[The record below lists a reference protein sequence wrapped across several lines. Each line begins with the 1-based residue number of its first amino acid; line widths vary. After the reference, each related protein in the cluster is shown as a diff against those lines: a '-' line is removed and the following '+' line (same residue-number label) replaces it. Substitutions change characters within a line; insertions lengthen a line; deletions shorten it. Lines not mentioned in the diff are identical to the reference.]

1 MCWVGVFLGEWALST
16 LRHFAMVW
24 CFAMLTVLTELL
36 HRLPTLEFCKQSL
49 ILAAPDRYNAV
60 QCEIAFNV
68 VRLELFGGYMALLA
82 LSLGN
87 PFAFLSNIDFVLI
100 GQLTM
105 LALVVIAGPAV
116 VFLLALRGGDL

>member
-1 MCWVGVFLGEWALST
+1 
-16 LRHFAMVW
+16 
-24 CFAMLTVLTELL
+24 
-36 HRLPTLEFCKQSL
+36 
-49 ILAAPDRYNAV
+49 
-60 QCEIAFNV
+60 
-68 VRLELFGGYMALLA
+68 MALLA

-87 PFAFLSNIDFVLI
+87 PLSFLGGIDLVLI

>member
-1 MCWVGVFLGEWALST
+1 
-16 LRHFAMVW
+16 
-24 CFAMLTVLTELL
+24 
-36 HRLPTLEFCKQSL
+36 
-49 ILAAPDRYNAV
+49 
-60 QCEIAFNV
+60 
-68 VRLELFGGYMALLA
+68 MALLA

-87 PFAFLSNIDFVLI
+87 PLGGIDFVLI